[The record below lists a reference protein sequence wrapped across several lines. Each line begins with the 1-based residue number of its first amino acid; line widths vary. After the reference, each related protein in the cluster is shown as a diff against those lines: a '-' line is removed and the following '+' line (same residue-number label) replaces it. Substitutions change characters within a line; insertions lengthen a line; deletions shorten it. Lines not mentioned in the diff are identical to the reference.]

1 MIPAAYLVEWTANAP
16 WKSMDQVE
24 QDLMI
29 CRVLIELFSDT
40 FLAENLA
47 FRGGT
52 AIHKLYLKP
61 QVRYSE
67 DIDLVQIKSGPFGQ
81 IADRIQERLFFL
93 GIPKKLRK
101 ENNFTLVYRFQSEF
115 EPLKLLK
122 LKVETNCREHFTVEG
137 LRNFPFSLHSSW
149 VNGKVDITT
158 YTIEELAGTK
168 LRALYQRRKGRD
180 MFDLYK
186 ILTTYPE
193 VDRSAIVRIFYEYMY
208 RFGKAPSGATYLLN
222 IENKITD
229 PDFTR
234 DTDAILSPGEMYQP
248 EVAFKLLRDE
258 LFHLL

>member
-1 MIPAAYLVEWTANAP
+1 MIPAAYIVEWTANAP

-29 CRVLIELFSDT
+29 CRVLIELFSDS
-40 FLAENLA
+40 FLKENLA

-67 DIDLVQIKSGPFGQ
+67 DIDLVQVKSGPFGQ
-81 IADRIQERLFFL
+81 IADRIQERLHFL
-93 GIPKKLRK
+93 GIPRKLRK

-115 EPLKLLK
+115 EPLKTIK
-122 LKVETNCREHFTVEG
+122 LKVETNCREHFSVEG
-137 LRNFPFSLHSSW
+137 LRSLPFTLHSSW
-149 VNGKVDITT
+149 AKGESDITT

-168 LRALYQRRKGRD
+168 LRALYQRSKGRD

-186 ILTTYPE
+186 ILMTYPE
-193 VDRSAIVRIFYEYMY
+193 TNRRAIVRIYYDYMN

-222 IENKITD
+222 IENKIVD
-229 PDFTR
+229 PDFFR
-234 DTDAILSPGEMYQP
+234 DTDAILSPGEMYKP
-248 EVAFKLLRDE
+248 EDAFKLLKE
-258 LFHLL
+258 EIFNLL